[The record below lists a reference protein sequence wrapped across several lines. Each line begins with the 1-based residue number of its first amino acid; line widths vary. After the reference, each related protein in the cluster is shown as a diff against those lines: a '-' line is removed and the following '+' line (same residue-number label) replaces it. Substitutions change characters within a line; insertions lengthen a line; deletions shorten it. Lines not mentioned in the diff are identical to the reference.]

1 MPGGTK
7 PLPETV
13 LTSHQWRVETFTG
26 GPFHKRYLSHQ
37 SLKLTSKLLPLN
49 LPWANELTK
58 DVMSILRLSDLLVNT
73 DVGELAGVMVRDEE
87 VGARQTL
94 DLMHHQVTT
103 LVVAVV
109 GNHQPSYMEITKINL
124 HVSVEYIHGLMQKR
138 HKYRLKRKDKKKV
151 ARRYFIKWKV
161 FFVKINCRKCFL

>member
-1 MPGGTK
+1 MKGRNIHRRAFSQEIPQPSIAEINFKIT
-7 PLPETV
+7 
-13 LTSHQWRVETFTG
+13 
-26 GPFHKRYLSHQ
+26 
-37 SLKLTSKLLPLN
+37 SLKCLLNP
-49 LPWANELTK
+49 PWANELTK
-58 DVMSILRLSDLLVNT
+58 DVMSIPRLSDLLVDTN
-73 DVGELAGVMVRDEE
+73 VGKLAGVMVRDEE

-138 HKYRLKRKDKKKV
+138 HNSSALAMELCLFCIKPLNIRTEIRKMM
-151 ARRYFIKWKV
+151 I
-161 FFVKINCRKCFL
+161 L